1 MTAIRIIVAIIIWM
15 IGIGIIDK
23 NAHGEPFKHNELMGC
38 IGFMCATAIP
48 VCLLIP
54 ILT

>member
-1 MTAIRIIVAIIIWM
+1 MTVVRIIVAIIIWG
-15 IGIGIIDK
+15 IGIGIIGK
-23 NAHGEPFKHNELMGC
+23 NAHEKPFKHSELMGG

-48 VCLLIP
+48 ICLLIP

>member
-1 MTAIRIIVAIIIWM
+1 MTVIRIIIAAVVWM

-23 NAHGEPFKHNELMGC
+23 NVYGEPFKHSELMGG